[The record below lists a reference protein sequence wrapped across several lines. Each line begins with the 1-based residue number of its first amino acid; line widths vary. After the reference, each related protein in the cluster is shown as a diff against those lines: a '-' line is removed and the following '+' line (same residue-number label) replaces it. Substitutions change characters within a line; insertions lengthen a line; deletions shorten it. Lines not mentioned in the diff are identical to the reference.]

1 MEQRPSRQR
10 NKVPPLFLSDEY
22 VASLERRPT
31 VWKRKKKKKKRKN
44 EDGAST
50 TLLMLD
56 AGETT
61 MPTSLQ
67 PRFDQVEGASGMRG

>member
-10 NKVPPLFLSDEY
+10 NKVPPLFLPDEY

-31 VWKRKKKKKKRKN
+31 VWKRKKKGRKN
-44 EDGAST
+44 EDGASVT
-50 TLLMLD
+50 SLMPD
-56 AGETT
+56 AGET